1 MACCFI
7 YYVYTQIHTHT
18 HTWNSPG
25 KGTGV
30 GSHSLLQRFFL
41 TQWLNPG
48 LLHCRQILYNLSY
61 QAIPV
66 RACVCVC
73 VCVCM
78 IKYTC
83 IHWALLLPILHG
95 LNTSTFSPH
104 STDSF
109 SLWTVIPNYSLYW
122 FVSPSPLICIHLQMC
137 SSKNIALLSVPTLSS
152 SSCWPTAF
160 FFISFHLD
168 GIRAIANWTPTVCQ
182 ALVQGLNV

>member
-1 MACCFI
+1 M
-7 YYVYTQIHTHT
+7 YTHKYAHTHI
-18 HTWNSPG
+18 HGILQARVLEWVAIPFSR
-25 KGTGV
+25 
-30 GSHSLLQRFFL
+30 GSSWPSDWTQASCTAGRFF
-41 TQWLNPG
+41 TIWAT
-48 LLHCRQILYNLSY
+48 RQF
-61 QAIPV
+61 P
-66 RACVCVC
+66 CMC

-109 SLWTVIPNYSLYW
+109 SLWTLIPNYSLYW

-182 ALVQGLNV
+182 ALVQSLNV